1 MNDGFN
7 KALQICNFRCWY
19 FVLRCLVVCYTCKF
33 SLFPHLWSLWREC
46 KSVRHDEI
54 IFFLLK
60 IHLYSIKILQSNC
73 WMMWIKLFFSPF
85 ISFLRIEVFLE
96 QFVCLF
102 TKKYFLYF
110 LLLNV
115 KNGKGLD
122 DFGFNSFSLVFWERQ
137 KELGKFKWWLILIS
151 NAISWESSV

>member
-60 IHLYSIKILQSNC
+60 IHIQYKNTAEQLLNDVNKI
-73 WMMWIKLFFSPF
+73 
-85 ISFLRIEVFLE
+85 VFLS
-96 QFVCLF
+96 FYLFSKNRGFSRAICLPIH
-102 TKKYFLYF
+102 KKVILYF
-110 LLLNV
+110 LLVNV
-115 KNGKGLD
+115 KNRKGLD
-122 DFGFNSFSLVFWERQ
+122 NFGFNSFSLVFWRTS
-137 KELGKFKWWLILIS
+137 KGIR
-151 NAISWESSV
+151 

>member
-54 IFFLLK
+54 IFFFAQNTYKNTAEQLLSDVNK
-60 IHLYSIKILQSNC
+60 I
-73 WMMWIKLFFSPF
+73 
-85 ISFLRIEVFLE
+85 VFLSFYLFSKNRGFSRAICLPIHKKVL
-96 QFVCLF
+96 FVFFASQCKKLERTRRFWFLF
-102 TKKYFLYF
+102 ILTCFWPTS
-110 LLLNV
+110 
-115 KNGKGLD
+115 KGI
-122 DFGFNSFSLVFWERQ
+122 R
-137 KELGKFKWWLILIS
+137 
-151 NAISWESSV
+151 